1 MEARTSIAILSIM
14 LSFCINCLESFM
26 ACGWDFFI
34 FTDLDFRQAKTLS
47 EIVLLTT
54 RNSPLEPRNT
64 DMNMITL
71 QISGQQIHIDRDLNA
86 TVDLRP
92 DGLHIRAARSAEPA
106 TNAKAATAVK
116 VRKGKPNRVEV
127 HLDRVK
133 AGADPIEICRSTI
146 ITPLTLFLVV
156 TGQGYYAG
164 RGGSGELW
172 NYYYSQHRDAWCQ
185 LFAAGWLSIPDDIV

>member
-26 ACGWDFFI
+26 ACRWDFFI

-47 EIVLLTT
+47 EIIFLTT

-71 QISGQQIHIDRDLNA
+71 QISGQQIHIDPNLNA
-86 TVDLRP
+86 GVDLRP
-92 DGLHIRAARSAEPA
+92 DGLYIRATRAAEPVNIPK
-106 TNAKAATAVK
+106 NALK
-116 VRKGKPNRVEV
+116 VRAGKPSRVKIYLE
-127 HLDRVK
+127 RVK
-133 AGADPIEICRSTI
+133 AGMDPIEICRSTI
-146 ITPLTLFLVV
+146 ITPLTLFLVT